1 MGSSCKLLWNQSIR
15 GVLRRPSDPAEL
27 TGHRDCLRWLHRR
40 NKNTVA
46 RLSTTN
52 RRPILELYNYAR
64 GNPAL
69 SVLGLVAELSHK
81 PICLHQA

>member
-1 MGSSCKLLWNQSIR
+1 MN
-15 GVLRRPSDPAEL
+15 PSYNMRVVKSEYVKWTIMRL

-46 RLSTTN
+46 RPLTTN